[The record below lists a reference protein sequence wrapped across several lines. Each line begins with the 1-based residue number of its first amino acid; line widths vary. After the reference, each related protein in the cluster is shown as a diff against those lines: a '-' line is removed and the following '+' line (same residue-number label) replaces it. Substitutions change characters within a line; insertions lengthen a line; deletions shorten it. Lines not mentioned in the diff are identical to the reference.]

1 MSAIKQIFLLFMPLT
16 KQEKQEVIKELK
28 EKFDKQKSVVFADFT
43 GLKVVDLSR
52 LRKKLRELDCEL
64 KVVKKTLIS
73 LVTKERGIEFDPKKL
88 MGEIILAFGYKDEV
102 SPFKLLYDFSKG
114 NDKLKLLGGLIA
126 KEVYGKEKAVEL
138 AQMPS
143 RDELVA
149 KLLFAPKVP
158 IFGIFNILQRN
169 LSILKV
175 KG

>member
-1 MSAIKQIFLLFMPLT
+1 MPLSK
-16 KQEKQEVIKELK
+16 KQKQEVIKELR

-43 GLKVVDLSR
+43 GLRVKDLSR
-52 LRKKLRELDCEL
+52 LRKKLREFDCEL

-73 LVTKERGIEFDPKKL
+73 LVAKEKGIEFDPKKL
-88 MGEIILAFGYKDEV
+88 MGEIILAFGYKDEIA
-102 SPFKLLYDFSKG
+102 PFKLLYGFSRE
-114 NDKLKLLGGLIA
+114 NDKLKLLGGLIS

-143 RDELVA
+143 RDELAA
-149 KLLFAPKVP
+149 KLLFVPKIP